1 MGGTSSVALAV
12 SLAGEVMTGLLSKV
26 PVDSAGAEVVESAE
40 TMMEEV
46 EPSDTTV
53 EVEVVVVMEEGAT
66 AAVLG

>member
-1 MGGTSSVALAV
+1 MALAVSLAV